1 MGIIEE
7 IKTMQREGRSESD
20 ISQLMQSHGYAPE
33 EVQEALAQSRIREA
47 VAGGTPE
54 MPASDSPHGPPQS
67 FSHISG
73 MEPSMLSPA
82 QSAQQ
87 SPQTGQYQV
96 PEQIVNEKIHSV
108 RRDID
113 KVIELKNTVENKISY
128 LDERLKR
135 IEKIIDHLQLAI
147 LQKVGDYASA
157 VEDVKNELH
166 ETQKSFKSLMPE
178 ARKSPQQQES
188 Q

>member
-96 PEQIVNEKIHSV
+96 PEQNNYTSQVNEGYPPQYQDYQQYPGNSMSTDVITELV
-108 RRDID
+108 D
-113 KVIELKNTVENKISY
+113 K
-128 LDERLKR
+128 
-135 IEKIIDHLQLAI
+135 
-147 LQKVGDYASA
+147 
-157 VEDVKNELH
+157 
-166 ETQKSFKSLMPE
+166 
-178 ARKSPQQQES
+178 
-188 Q
+188 